1 MDMIFQFPSP
11 HRDSG
16 ISSERSL
23 ALSQGDN
30 SPFTSPPRNVHPA
43 QRELPPPPPRTFSP
57 TQGYAWNGGRK
68 TPDKG
73 EYAKIKP
80 KDEAVQENG
89 EVKPRAGG
97 GRKKPIL
104 KPKA

>member
-1 MDMIFQFPSP
+1 MDRIFQFPSP

-23 ALSQGDN
+23 PLSQGDD
-30 SPFTSPPRNVHPA
+30 SPITSPSRPYHPA
-43 QRELPPPPPRTFSP
+43 QRELPLLP

-68 TPDKG
+68 TPEKG
-73 EYAKIKP
+73 EYARIKQANDATA
-80 KDEAVQENG
+80 KENG
-89 EVKPRAGG
+89 EVKVTPNASGGG
-97 GRKKPIL
+97 GRKKPVL